1 MYVCKFFKFIYLL
14 EFMAYK
20 NKSQRMKCKSQ
31 RPILKLDGVTD
42 ADLENSLYSFG
53 HSEKRL
59 S

>member
-1 MYVCKFFKFIYLL
+1 MYVCKFFFLL

-31 RPILKLDGVTD
+31 RPILKLDGVAG

-53 HSEKRL
+53 HSKKTI